1 MECDVCLLEWDSSKR
16 IPRLLSCGHTFCQEC
31 LVSIAKKV
39 SLQNRSFTCPT
50 CQNEEQSIQSEDDI
64 TNLVKNFNLLR
75 IAEKVCTRKI
85 SQAQN
90 PNNASMLLI
99 EDNDNNINSI
109 NSSSNNNS
117 NIFTF
122 PLNKDVIPPLQSGFI
137 IPKSSKSIS
146 QSSSSSSFTFD
157 IDKKCPKHGLP
168 IHSYAIGTNL
178 LFCDTCISETNL
190 TTTPLPNVIHE
201 LKRKLDQSAVKAC
214 LTKNEIEKIEIFF
227 DKYITEFKRANT
239 AKIEQTFNYL
249 YSLIKFF
256 HNDANQL
263 LYQCVQEQKSQ
274 IKTRLA
280 QLKELNDEVT
290 SIERQLVTI
299 NTSSTEKELFNSI
312 STIKKIQ
319 HKLTNFINYNLQF
332 DLFSFNIGLNKD
344 KKEQLINAIQDVY
357 HLEVDFFEIQN
368 EPPSIKKIL
377 SKGKYWQCICGQ
389 LSNSFE
395 DVKCFSCGLYRRVET
410 FENGFANE
418 NDEVMYNKRRKE
430 EAEEFQA
437 LIKQNSQSEKYY
449 VIDIEWFLMWKV
461 YVMNDMSEKYLPN
474 SKVKIHTANKNI
486 GVLPPPP
493 INNSI
498 LLNRNDKG
506 EYELKRNLHK
516 KKDYIIV
523 NDVTWDFFF
532 LNYNGGPAIT
542 VSSNTASTNIYTSLL
557 DIGEHS
563 YQTYTS
569 IKELFEDDPFD
580 KKQSSSEIE
589 YSYRSKPSN

>member
-31 LVSIAKKV
+31 LVSIVNKV
-39 SLQNRSFTCPT
+39 SLQNKCFTCPT
-50 CQNEEQSIQSEDDI
+50 CQNEEQNIHSANDI

-90 PNNASMLLI
+90 PNNASMLYI
-99 EDNDNNINSI
+99 DDDNDNNS
-109 NSSSNNNS
+109 NNS
-117 NIFTF
+117 NNVNNSMFTF
-122 PLNKDVIPPLQSGFI
+122 PLNKDIIPPLQSGFI
-137 IPKSSKSIS
+137 LPKNSKNMS
-146 QSSSSSSFTFD
+146 QSSLSSFAFD
-157 IDKKCPKHGLP
+157 IEKKCPKHGLP

-190 TTTPLPNVIHE
+190 TTTPLPNVIQE
-201 LKRKLDQSAVKAC
+201 LKRKIDQSAVKAC

-227 DKYITEFKRANT
+227 DKYITEFKRTNT
-239 AKIEQTFNYL
+239 LKIEQTFNYL
-249 YSLIKFF
+249 YNLIKFF

-274 IKTRLA
+274 IKTRLT

-290 SIERQLVTI
+290 SIEKQLVTI
-299 NTSSTEKELFNSI
+299 NTSLTEKELFNSI
-312 STIKKIQ
+312 NIIKRIQ

-389 LSNSFE
+389 LSNSFD
-395 DVKCFSCGLYRRVET
+395 DVKCFSCGLYRRIET
-410 FENGFANE
+410 FENGFTDV
-418 NDEVMYNKRRKE
+418 NDETMYNKRRKE

-437 LIKQNSQSEKYY
+437 LIKQNSQSDKYY

-461 YVMNDMSEKYLPN
+461 YVMNDTSEKYLSN
-474 SKVKIHTANKNI
+474 NKVKIFTSNKNI

-516 KKDYIIV
+516 KKDFIIV

-542 VSSNTASTNIYTSLL
+542 VSSNTANTNIYTSLV
-557 DIGEHS
+557 DISEYS

>member
-1 MECDVCLLEWDSSKR
+1 MECDVCLLEWDSKKR

-31 LVSIAKKV
+31 LESIANKCV
-39 SLQNRSFTCPT
+39 SQNKCFTCPT
-50 CQNEEQSIQSEDDI
+50 CQNEEQSIHNASDI
-64 TNLVKNFNLLR
+64 THLVKNFNLLR
-75 IAEKVCTRKI
+75 IAEKVCTRK
-85 SQAQN
+85 AQN

-99 EDNDNNINSI
+99 ENN
-109 NSSSNNNS
+109 NNNS
-117 NIFTF
+117 DSTNTNINTNNSIFTF
-122 PLNKDVIPPLQSGFI
+122 PLNKDIIPPLQSGFI
-137 IPKSSKSIS
+137 LPKNSKNIP
-146 QSSSSSSFTFD
+146 QPSSSSFTFD
-157 IDKKCPKHGLP
+157 IEKKCPKHGLP

-190 TTTPLPNVIHE
+190 TTSPLPNIIHE
-201 LKRKLDQSAVKAC
+201 LKRKIDQNAVKAC

-227 DKYITEFKRANT
+227 DKYITEFKRTNT
-239 AKIEQTFNYL
+239 LKIEQTFNYL
-249 YSLIKFF
+249 YNLIKFF

-263 LYQCVQEQKSQ
+263 LYQCIQEQKSQ
-274 IKTRLA
+274 IKTRLT
-280 QLKELNDEVT
+280 QLTELNDEVT
-290 SIERQLVTI
+290 SIEKQLVTL

-312 STIKKIQ
+312 NIIKRIQ

-344 KKEQLINAIQDVY
+344 KKEQLINAIQEAY

-368 EPPSIKKIL
+368 EPPSIKQIL

-389 LSNSFE
+389 LSNSFN
-395 DVKCFSCGLYRRVET
+395 DVKCFSCGLYRRIET
-410 FENGFANE
+410 FESNFTGV
-418 NDEVMYNKRRKE
+418 NDEAMYIKRRKE
-430 EAEEFQA
+430 EAEEFQS
-437 LIKQNSQSEKYY
+437 LIKQNSQNDNSKYY
-449 VIDIEWFLMWKV
+449 VVDIEWFLMWKV

-474 SKVKIHTANKNI
+474 NKLKIYTANKNI

-516 KKDYIIV
+516 KKDYIII

-542 VSSNTASTNIYTSLL
+542 VSSSNTNNIYTSLI
-557 DIGEHS
+557 DINEHS

-569 IKELFEDDPFD
+569 IKELFEDDDPFD
-580 KKQSSSEIE
+580 KKQSSSSEIE